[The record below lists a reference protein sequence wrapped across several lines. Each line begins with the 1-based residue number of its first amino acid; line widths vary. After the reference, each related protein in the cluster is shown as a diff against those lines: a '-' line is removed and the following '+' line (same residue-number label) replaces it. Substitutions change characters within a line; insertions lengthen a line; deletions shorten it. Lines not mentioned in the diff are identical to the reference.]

1 MITLRK
7 ITAENLWQIVALEV
21 GQEQRRFVADNTCSI
36 LEAYAAISGGGTAL
50 PLGVY
55 AEETPV
61 GFVMLSYGCKNW
73 PDAPAIAHNNYCIW
87 RLMIDRRF
95 QGRGYGKA
103 ALAEA
108 LRYVRTLPFGAA
120 QCCWLSYEP
129 ENIAAAN
136 LYRSFGFR
144 ETGEWDENEKI
155 AALPL

>member
-1 MITLRK
+1 MVTLRR

-21 GQEQRRFVADNTCSI
+21 APEQRSFVASNTNSI

-50 PLGVY
+50 PFGVY
-55 AEETPV
+55 AGDTPV
-61 GFVMLSYGCKNW
+61 GFIMLSYGCEDW

-108 LRYVRTLPFGAA
+108 LRYAHLRLR
-120 QCCWLSYEP
+120 
-129 ENIAAAN
+129 I
-136 LYRSFGFR
+136 
-144 ETGEWDENEKI
+144 
-155 AALPL
+155 PLLGQSGL